1 MTPIQIDIHI
11 GRRVQERRREKD
23 LLQKTVAA
31 QLGITAQQLSKF
43 EVGANRMSCR
53 QLYGVA
59 IALSVE
65 PGWFFEGLPG
75 VRSER

>member
-1 MTPIQIDIHI
+1 MTPIEIDAHI
-11 GRRVQERRREKD
+11 GRRVQERRREKAMS
-23 LLQKTVAA
+23 QRAVAA
-31 QLGITAQQLSKF
+31 QLDITAQQLSKF